1 MKILNQIAI
10 IFFLCL
16 SGEAIAYILPFPL
29 PLPSSIIAM
38 FLLLLALFSGF
49 LKIDHIKEK
58 SDFLLQN
65 MAFFFIPA
73 GVKVIEHLDLISAM
87 WWQLLVIIVASTV
100 FVFLITALSVSLAL
114 KLERRIRR

>member
-29 PLPSSIIAM
+29 PPSIIAM